1 MNIHDRR
8 RKLTIGISFI
18 EEVIADVLREH
29 SGDAPFST
37 KRVCDLVGFNE
48 AGEYWLCYAALAHMK
63 HKGEVSDKQT
73 TKQAHKWVLA
83 D

>member
-37 KRVCDLVGFNE
+37 KRVCDLVGFKPNE
-48 AGEYWLCYAALAHMK
+48 
-63 HKGEVSDKQT
+63 
-73 TKQAHKWVLA
+73 TKQANIGCVMLRLHI
-83 D
+83 